1 MKKESIT
8 FSILTTINDLITG
21 DEAIDAS
28 NIFVKVKGKEISIHM
43 KYKGSQN
50 KNGLIFIDKNNFNDF
65 LKEANKLIDK
75 YGKHIYGRGGLA
87 ENVPFDENKNSKLLK
102 FVLSKLEK

>member
-1 MKKESIT
+1 MKKENIT

-21 DEAIDAS
+21 NEAIDAS
-28 NIFVKVKGKEISIHM
+28 NIFVKTKSKEISINM
-43 KYKGSQN
+43 KYKGSQD
-50 KNGLIFIDKNNFNDF
+50 KDGLVFVGKDNFNDF

-87 ENVPFDENKNSKLLK
+87 ENIPFNENKNSKLLK
-102 FVLSKLEK
+102 FVLSKL